1 MNDFVIEH
9 ISKIENPLAELVD
22 IANSLRKNGHKI
34 LSLSVGDPV
43 NYVKTPDFIIEKYIE
58 ALKLGRTFYE
68 SWGGNKKLKEAVS
81 KRYNDLYKVNYNTE
95 DVIITQGVSEA
106 LQFTNTSLLSKGDT
120 ALIISPFFTQYLPNI
135 IMEGATPIFANHE
148 FSNNWDINTESLIQ
162 TIKNSGKNKPK
173 YILVTNPNNPT
184 GTVPSEKS
192 LKEVVEIAKNNDIF
206 LISDEIYDELLF
218 NDAKFTSVS
227 QVAKGVPHMILN
239 GASKNL
245 FATGFRIGFSIIPES
260 DKKSLALKNAI
271 SMLCNSRLSAN
282 TPAEYAITEGISNTK
297 KRTEVLK
304 EVLKRIEKTS
314 NLAYDLIKESEY
326 LEVVK
331 PNSAFYIFPRIKLNK
346 LNIHTDKEFTELL
359 LREQHLEILR
369 GSGFGMDGF
378 IRLVTLPE
386 EDVIKEAFSRIE
398 KFCNFHKK
406 NK

>member
-1 MNDFVIEH
+1 
-9 ISKIENPLAELVD
+9 
-22 IANSLRKNGHKI
+22 
-34 LSLSVGDPV
+34 
-43 NYVKTPDFIIEKYIE
+43 
-58 ALKLGRTFYE
+58 
-68 SWGGNKKLKEAVS
+68 
-81 KRYNDLYKVNYNTE
+81 
-95 DVIITQGVSEA
+95 
-106 LQFTNTSLLSKGDT
+106 
-120 ALIISPFFTQYLPNI
+120 
-135 IMEGATPIFANHE
+135 MEGATPIFANHE